1 MNVKKVVLFPNLK
14 KKGAKEVISF
24 LKKSLKE
31 RKIKIEKKISSQ
43 SDLIIAIGGDGTIL
57 KAVREIKNGRTL
69 LLGVNLGD
77 VGFLTTTTREKLN
90 ESLDDVLAKNFLVSP
105 RLMLKVQMRRE
116 SSSRLNC
123 FCLNE
128 IVLMRKGARMLSLKI
143 SGRKGKIGEFCVDGL
158 IIATPTGSTGHSLS
172 AGGPFVFPEEELII
186 LTPICSVSLTSRP
199 LIISANERL
208 RIELNS
214 PCANLTVDGQENFL
228 LTKRD
233 FLLIEKAPFS
243 LKLIDVS
250 KKGYFQLL
258 REKLGWEARKVSYS
272 QR

>member
-1 MNVKKVVLFPNLK
+1 MIKKVVLFPNLK
-14 KKGAKEVISF
+14 KKGAKEIISF
-24 LKKSLKE
+24 LKKRLKE
-31 RKIKIEKKISSQ
+31 RRIKVEREISSQ
-43 SDLIIAIGGDGTIL
+43 SDLVIAIGGDGTIL
-57 KAVREIKNGRTL
+57 KAAREIKNERTL

-90 ESLDDVLAKNFLVSP
+90 ENLDDVLAKNVLVSP
-105 RLMLKVQMRRE
+105 RLMLKLQMRRE
-116 SSSRLNC
+116 SNPRLDC

-143 SGRKGKIGEFCVDGL
+143 SGRKGEIGEFCIDGL

-172 AGGPFVFPEEELII
+172 AGGPFVFPEEEVLI
-186 LTPICSVSLTSRP
+186 LNPICSVSLTSRP
-199 LIISANERL
+199 LILPANEKL

-228 LTKRD
+228 FTKRD

-250 KKGYFQLL
+250 QKGYFQLL
-258 REKLGWEARKVSYS
+258 REKLGWEARKVS
-272 QR
+272 